1 MRQLIQDLQNGSTL
15 LAEVPAPQ
23 VSRGHILVRT
33 THSLV
38 SLGTERMLVEF
49 GRANWLDKARQQP
62 EKVRQVLDKIKS
74 DGLQPTL
81 EAVFRKLGEP
91 LPLGYCNAG
100 TVVAVGEGVTEF
112 CIGDRVASNGRH
124 AEYVSVP
131 KHLAA
136 RIPDGVT
143 DEEGSFAVIGAI
155 ALQGIRLVQPTFGE
169 TVVVTGLGLIGLI
182 AAQLL
187 RANGCRVIGL
197 DFDNQKVALAES
209 LGIHAVQVGENTDP
223 VQVVNTLT
231 HAAGA
236 DAVLL
241 TASTKSNEVVS
252 QAARMS
258 RKRGRIVLVGVV
270 GLDLQRSD
278 FYEKELTFQVSCS
291 YGPGRYDDQYEAQ
304 GHDYPIGFVRWT
316 EQRNFEAVLAAIA
329 DRRLQVQP
337 LITERADLTDY
348 AKIYGDMGRKGSIAS
363 ILRYPEAEPPTA
375 ATATLLTLQ
384 PRSFAGSRAVL
395 GIIGSGNF
403 TGAMI
408 LPVLSKLN
416 ADIKYIASA
425 NGLSGTQLARK
436 YSIAHSTTDYRHIL
450 QDPEVSAVL
459 ITTRHSSHAK
469 LCVEALEAG
478 KHVFVEK
485 PLALNDL
492 EINTIA
498 DALQRCPGTLTVGF
512 NRRFSPFVQEAKQL
526 LGTAAAPLHVVAT
539 MNAGHIPPNH
549 WTQDLSIGGGRII
562 GEACHLIDL
571 TAFLSDSP
579 VQAVVTNALGPQSDL
594 STDNASILLRMAN
607 GSTGAIHYFANG
619 HKAYAKERVEIYS
632 QGRTIVIDNFRRA
645 DYFGFKKSGLS
656 RRQDKG
662 HRAQF
667 ALFLER
673 LKHGGPAI
681 IPAESLLNTS
691 RAALAAVESLRL
703 GTWVEM
709 SSIMSNRLDFG

>member
-33 THSLV
+33 TRSLV

-91 LPLGYCNAG
+91 MPLGYCNAG

-112 CIGDRVASNGRH
+112 RIGDRVASNGRH

-155 ALQGIRLVQPTFGE
+155 ALQGLRLVQPTFGE

-197 DFDNQKVALAES
+197 DFDAQKVALAES

-223 VQVVNTLT
+223 VQIVNTMT
-231 HAAGA
+231 HAVGA

-241 TASTKSNEVVS
+241 TASTKSNEVIS

-270 GLDLQRSD
+270 GLDLQRAD
-278 FYEKELTFQVSCS
+278 FYEKELSFQVSCS

-337 LITERADLTDY
+337 LITEVTDLADY
-348 AKIYGDMGRKGSIAS
+348 ANIYGDMGRKGSIAS
-363 ILRYPEAEPPTA
+363 ILRYPEALPSA
-375 ATATLLTLQ
+375 AAPDTVLALR

-436 YSIAHSTTDYRHIL
+436 HGIAHSTTDYRHIL
-450 QDPEVSAVL
+450 QDPEVDAVL
-459 ITTRHSSHAK
+459 VTTRHSSHAR
-469 LCVEALEAG
+469 LCIEALEAG

-485 PLALNDL
+485 PLALNTL
-492 EINTIA
+492 EINAIA

-512 NRRFSPFVQEAKQL
+512 NRRFSPFAQEAKQL
-526 LGTAAAPLHVVAT
+526 LGTAAAPLNVVAT
-539 MNAGHIPPNH
+539 MNAGHIPPGH
-549 WTQDLSIGGGRII
+549 WTQDWAVGGGRII

-571 TAFLSDSP
+571 IAFLTDSP
-579 VQAVVTNALGPQSDL
+579 VQAVVTNALGTQPDL
-594 STDNASILLRMAN
+594 ATDNASILLRMAN
-607 GSTGAIHYFANG
+607 GSTGTVHYFANG
-619 HKAYAKERVEIYS
+619 HKAHAKERVEIYS

-656 RRQDKG
+656 MRQDKG
-662 HRAQF
+662 HHTQF

-673 LKHGGPAI
+673 LKNGGPAT

-691 RAALAAVESLRL
+691 RAAVAAVESLRL
-703 GTWVEM
+703 GTWVKIE
-709 SSIMSNRLDFG
+709 